1 MLERAKILI
10 VEDNVTNRLLLR
22 KIITNKYEILEATN
36 GQEALDFLMVKNHGI
51 AAVLLDLV
59 MPVMDGY
66 TFLQVVRAKR
76 ELAKLP
82 IIVLAASEDNKT
94 EVDVLKMGA
103 TEFLRKPYEPTL
115 VRQRLANIL
124 LLSDAVKFRKLAEH
138 DTLTGI
144 YNKDTFVARTREML
158 LANMQQDYDLICLN
172 IERFKLVNDLF
183 GEAEGDALLCYL
195 ANYIDKKWYQKAA
208 TYGRIGGDIFA
219 VCVPRTAGYE
229 PKMLEAA
236 EQNLRAY
243 PLDLRV
249 VVAYGIYR
257 IEDHTLPVTT
267 MCDRALL
274 AANSVKGSYDKN
286 YAVYTEEHRAALL
299 REQAVIND
307 MHKALEQREFV
318 VYYQPKFDL
327 DQGGIVGAEGLVRWQ
342 HPTKG
347 LIAPDD
353 FIPIF
358 EKNGFI
364 TVLDEY
370 VWEEVCKLL
379 ARLQKTDKQVLPISV
394 NVSRVD
400 IYNPSLCDKLVA
412 LIKKYKLPPALLE
425 LEITETSY
433 TDNQKQLID
442 VVHRLKSLGFI
453 VQMDDFGKGYS
464 SLNMLN
470 DVPVDAIKLDMKFL
484 HDTKVGVRSGN
495 ILNFVVNMAN
505 WLGMPVIAEGVE
517 TLEQVVFL
525 RSIGCNVGQGYYF
538 SKPIPENEFLKILH
552 SLQTTPIRYRIKADS
567 ESIDIAEFWKPDS
580 AVNLLFNNFVGALVL
595 LEAIGERVSVLRA
608 NDRYY
613 KLFGVPRACVYRVA
627 ANLLEQVY
635 PQDKEK
641 FLSLLEEASTS
652 GNEVTGD
659 CRWYNPKTAQL
670 IWLHQGVRMIYQAGK
685 RTIFLVSVEDFTRI
699 KTDENIL
706 RVGYVEAANYKH
718 SQIAAALFYFKVDL
732 SAGKV
737 LETTF
742 ELAKELLLAGQNEM
756 ETIYKHFVDLMV
768 HPEERQMVKRFYDR
782 KTILSHFYQG
792 EKNNYIECR
801 CKTDV
806 AAKAYRWVSVTYN
819 YIKDTVTDHVLA
831 FVYLRDIHEKK
842 IEELEIQYKAQ
853 RDQLSG
859 LYNRG
864 TFVEMTANF
873 LQKRKDTQKSAFIFL
888 DLDDFKLVND
898 TYGHLQ
904 GDKLLTQ
911 VGNLLQETF
920 HGDEII
926 GRFGGDEMAIFVP
939 KIKSREEAL
948 QKGWSLCHK
957 LQNKIS
963 MPEGMTI
970 GCSVGIALAPEHGTS
985 FDVLYHHADLAL
997 YKAKQY
1003 GKNQC
1008 ALYDEQLPPAVIPHE
1023 MLNREWLMDEVDDL
1037 IYVCDVETYNLIY
1050 VNQAALVAYHN
1061 EHKSYHNKKCYE
1073 FMFGQKQ
1080 PCADCNKNELSYD
1093 KFHNWHCR
1101 NFQLQRDYIIKNKLI
1116 KWNDRT
1122 MRLEIAVDISGEDFR
1137 RDEPVHKSK

>member
-525 RSIGCNVGQGYYF
+525 
-538 SKPIPENEFLKILH
+538 
-552 SLQTTPIRYRIKADS
+552 
-567 ESIDIAEFWKPDS
+567 
-580 AVNLLFNNFVGALVL
+580 
-595 LEAIGERVSVLRA
+595 
-608 NDRYY
+608 
-613 KLFGVPRACVYRVA
+613 
-627 ANLLEQVY
+627 
-635 PQDKEK
+635 
-641 FLSLLEEASTS
+641 
-652 GNEVTGD
+652 
-659 CRWYNPKTAQL
+659 
-670 IWLHQGVRMIYQAGK
+670 
-685 RTIFLVSVEDFTRI
+685 
-699 KTDENIL
+699 
-706 RVGYVEAANYKH
+706 
-718 SQIAAALFYFKVDL
+718 
-732 SAGKV
+732 
-737 LETTF
+737 
-742 ELAKELLLAGQNEM
+742 
-756 ETIYKHFVDLMV
+756 
-768 HPEERQMVKRFYDR
+768 
-782 KTILSHFYQG
+782 
-792 EKNNYIECR
+792 
-801 CKTDV
+801 
-806 AAKAYRWVSVTYN
+806 
-819 YIKDTVTDHVLA
+819 
-831 FVYLRDIHEKK
+831 
-842 IEELEIQYKAQ
+842 
-853 RDQLSG
+853 
-859 LYNRG
+859 
-864 TFVEMTANF
+864 
-873 LQKRKDTQKSAFIFL
+873 
-888 DLDDFKLVND
+888 
-898 TYGHLQ
+898 
-904 GDKLLTQ
+904 
-911 VGNLLQETF
+911 
-920 HGDEII
+920 
-926 GRFGGDEMAIFVP
+926 
-939 KIKSREEAL
+939 
-948 QKGWSLCHK
+948 
-957 LQNKIS
+957 
-963 MPEGMTI
+963 
-970 GCSVGIALAPEHGTS
+970 
-985 FDVLYHHADLAL
+985 
-997 YKAKQY
+997 
-1003 GKNQC
+1003 
-1008 ALYDEQLPPAVIPHE
+1008 
-1023 MLNREWLMDEVDDL
+1023 
-1037 IYVCDVETYNLIY
+1037 
-1050 VNQAALVAYHN
+1050 
-1061 EHKSYHNKKCYE
+1061 
-1073 FMFGQKQ
+1073 
-1080 PCADCNKNELSYD
+1080 
-1093 KFHNWHCR
+1093 
-1101 NFQLQRDYIIKNKLI
+1101 
-1116 KWNDRT
+1116 
-1122 MRLEIAVDISGEDFR
+1122 
-1137 RDEPVHKSK
+1137 